1 MELRAAQPR
10 VGTREVTVR
19 NRSGAVNTSRL
30 EVQEFMC
37 ARLAAELADEWVE
50 YAAAAELS
58 VGSVRSYRKTIMVF
72 CAFVDATLP
81 QAAAVSLSCTE
92 PELLPVVLDWVR
104 RLPAQYPAG
113 SRQPAAQAWRL
124 RTLVAR
130 RARHHDRPLA
140 AQLEGWLTG
149 AVGLRRGVTQ
159 EIDEFSRAEKRSMIR
174 AAWRDIGAVEQ
185 RLKRGTE
192 LLARGRDPR
201 IGGWLD
207 PANLL
212 WALDHD
218 IHSAT
223 EILAHLPTAAQWP
236 TELADL
242 VPTGVSRRRWH
253 RMLVQSLSGM
263 LYPTNLDL
271 HGFRVLL
278 MAASGHTSEEISGLS
293 EYDVEFTPD
302 GVTLTFTKLRAR
314 SIRRRSYRTAQAK
327 ELVAFGTESKLD
339 VAELIRR
346 LLAVT
351 ERVRRHSGLSPAPL
365 FVRVNPNI
373 YDLVPRPFEGAMTDA
388 SFRVWLERVGVS
400 VAGPADIR
408 RLRKS
413 GKVEKAIAYRGRV
426 SDVADDHTVEVFRGH
441 YAHGTT
447 LHVIA
452 ANVITAAQQ
461 RWFSEAIT
469 GPTVLST
476 DAEPALAHPDAPAAL
491 GLTTGQI
498 DELRSGALD
507 MGISSCRDPFD
518 SPFGRSG
525 QVCPVA
531 PLRCLECRHALILPS
546 NLPQLLL
553 LSDHLHRLRNRLSPR
568 HFHELWGQ
576 STANLAAVLAER
588 SDAEIAMARK
598 QIALSE
604 ASLHLPMA
612 SRTEFD
618 R

>member
-1 MELRAAQPR
+1 M
-10 VGTREVTVR
+10 V
-19 NRSGAVNTSRL
+19 STSRL
-30 EVQEFMC
+30 DVQEFVC

-58 VGSVRSYRKTIMVF
+58 LGSVRLYRKTIAVF
-72 CAFVDATLP
+72 CTFVDATLP
-81 QAAAVSLSCTE
+81 QAAAMTLLCAD

-104 RLPAQYPAG
+104 RLPAQYQPGSQQPAG
-113 SRQPAAQAWRL
+113 MAWRL

-130 RARHHDRPLA
+130 RARHRDRPVA
-140 AQLEGWLTG
+140 EQLDGWLTG
-149 AVGLRRGVTQ
+149 SVGLRRGVTQ
-159 EIDEFSRAEKRSMIR
+159 EVDEFSRSEKRAMIR
-174 AAWRDIGAVEQ
+174 AAWRDIRVVEQ
-185 RLKRGTE
+185 RLQRGTE
-192 LLARGRDPR
+192 LLARGQNPR

-207 PANLL
+207 PANLM
-212 WALDHD
+212 WALDHEID
-218 IHSAT
+218 SAA
-223 EILAHLPTAAQWP
+223 EVPAHLPTAAQWP
-236 TELADL
+236 ANLADML
-242 VPTGVSRRRWH
+242 PHGVSRRRWS
-253 RMLVQSLSGM
+253 RELVRTLSGM

-293 EYDVEFTPD
+293 ERDVEFTAD

-314 SIRRRSYRTAQAK
+314 SIRRRSYRMVQAK
-327 ELVAFGTESKLD
+327 EPVVFGTESKLD
-339 VAELIRR
+339 VADLIRR

-351 ERVRRHSGLSPAPL
+351 ERVRRHSSVSPAPL
-365 FVRVNPNI
+365 FLRVNPYI
-373 YDLVPRPFEGAMTDA
+373 YDLVPRPFEGAMHEA
-388 SFRVWLERVGVS
+388 SFRVWLEHVGVS
-400 VAGPADIR
+400 VAGPPDIR

-413 GKVEKAIAYRGRV
+413 GKVEKAIAYRGRI
-426 SDVADDHTVEVFRGH
+426 SDVADDHTIEVFRGH

-452 ANVITAAQQ
+452 AHVITAAQQ

-469 GPTVLST
+469 GPTVLTT
-476 DAEPALAHPDAPAAL
+476 DAEPALVHPDAPTVL

-507 MGISSCRDPFD
+507 MGVSSCRDPFE

-553 LSDHLHRLRNRLSPR
+553 LSDHLHRLRNRLSPQ
-568 HFHELWGQ
+568 HFHTLWGQ
-576 STANLAAVLAER
+576 SAANLAAVLAER
-588 SDAEIAMARK
+588 SDAEIAVARK
-598 QIALSE
+598 QIALGE
-604 ASLHLPMA
+604 TSLHLPLA
-612 SRTEFD
+612 SNTEFD